1 MRSRIAKGYATV
13 AVVGV
18 AIALLLVSMVA
29 PAISSTEDFSIFNSG
44 WNGTSGLAVM
54 AYRTGKLVPTFEVE
68 STGTEITVTQVALT
82 SIAPDPGTGALII
95 IGPTKEFTDAEGKLV
110 GDFVRDGGR
119 LVLADDFGTGNSL
132 LSKMGAGS
140 RFSGQLVMDLAFEK
154 QPEFS
159 VVFDIAP
166 DPLTT
171 NVSTLLLNH
180 PSSVTVNIS
189 TTSVIANSSVASW
202 RDVNGNKLQEPG
214 EPRGPFPLVARE
226 RLGLGTILLL
236 SDPSVLINGMRDYM
250 DNDAFAENLV
260 AEACRE
266 RTEVYFD
273 ESHRV
278 FFDPVSATLELT
290 GELSATAKALIAATA
305 FVLTL
310 WIATDLVDNAVLRI
324 VRRARVAI
332 GLVMQALMRPF
343 SRKRPAPKKK
353 PLSLEEIV
361 DTVSKERPEMRLGL
375 VRYMLRERDRHSKA
389 LGEEKT

>member
-1 MRSRIAKGYATV
+1 MRSRIGKGYAAV
-13 AVVGV
+13 AVVAV
-18 AIALLLVSMVA
+18 AIALLSVSMVA
-29 PAISSTEDFSIFNSG
+29 PAISTTEDFSIFNSG

-54 AYRTGKLVPTFEVE
+54 AYRTGKLVPTFQVG
-68 STGTEITVTQVALT
+68 STGTDITVTQVALT
-82 SIAPDPGTGALII
+82 TIAPDPGTGALVI
-95 IGPTKEFTDAEGKLV
+95 IGPTKEFTDAEGTLV

-171 NVSTLLLNH
+171 NVSALLFNY

-189 TTSVIANSSVASW
+189 TTPVIARSSVASW
-202 RDVNGNKLQEPG
+202 RDVNGNKLQDPG

-260 AEACRE
+260 ADVCRE

-290 GELSATAKALIAATA
+290 GDLSATAKALIAATA

-324 VRRARVAI
+324 VRRARAAI
-332 GLVMQALMRPF
+332 GLVMQVLMRPF
-343 SRKRPAPKKK
+343 SRKRPAPEKKK
-353 PLSLEEIV
+353 LSLEETIDIV
-361 DTVSKERPEMRLGL
+361 SRERPEMRLGL

-389 LGEEKT
+389 LGEEKP

>member
-1 MRSRIAKGYATV
+1 MRSRTGKGYATI
-13 AVVGV
+13 AVVAV
-18 AIALLLVSMVA
+18 AIAVLSVSMVA

-68 STGTEITVTQVALT
+68 STGTEITITQVALT
-82 SIAPDPGTGALII
+82 TIAPDPGIGALII

-159 VVFDIAP
+159 VVFDFAP

-171 NVSTLLLNH
+171 SVSTLLFNH

-236 SDPSVLINGMRDYM
+236 SDPSVLINGMREYM
-250 DNDAFAENLV
+250 DNDAFVENLV
-260 AEACRE
+260 TEVSKD
-266 RTEVYFD
+266 RTEIYFD

-278 FFDPVSATLELT
+278 FFDPVSATMEFT
-290 GELSATAKALIAATA
+290 GEISTTAKALIVVTA

-310 WIATDLVDNAVLRI
+310 WIATDLVDDAVLRI
-324 VRRARVAI
+324 ARRARAAI
-332 GLVMQALMRPF
+332 ELVMQALMRPF

-353 PLSLEEIV
+353 SLSLEEIV

-389 LGEEKT
+389 LGEEKP

>member
-1 MRSRIAKGYATV
+1 MRSRIGKGYATV
-13 AVVGV
+13 AVVAV
-18 AIALLLVSMVA
+18 AIALLSVSMVA
-29 PAISSTEDFSIFNSG
+29 PAISATEDFSIFNSG

-68 STGTEITVTQVALT
+68 STGTEITVTQAALT
-82 SIAPDPGTGALII
+82 TIAPDPRTGALII
-95 IGPTKEFTDAEGKLV
+95 LGPTKEFTDAEGKLV

-166 DPLTT
+166 DPLMT
-171 NVSTLLLNH
+171 NISTLLFNH
-180 PSSVTVNIS
+180 PSSVTVNTS
-189 TTSVIANSSVASW
+189 TTAVIARSSVASW
-202 RDVNGNKLQEPG
+202 RDVNGNRLQDPG
-214 EPRGPFPLVARE
+214 EPMGPFPLVARE

-236 SDPSVLINGMRDYM
+236 SDPSVLINGMMEYM

-260 AEACRE
+260 VEVCRE

-278 FFDPVSATLELT
+278 FFDPVSATLEFT
-290 GELSATAKALIAATA
+290 EEISTTAKALIAATA

-310 WIATDLVDNAVLRI
+310 WIATDLVDDAVLR
-324 VRRARVAI
+324 VARRIRTAV
-332 GLVMQALMRPF
+332 GLVMWALMTPF
-343 SRKRPAPKKK
+343 SRKRPVPEKK
-353 PLSLEEIV
+353 PLSLEETI
-361 DTVSKERPEMRLGL
+361 DMVSRERPDMRLGII
-375 VRYMLRERDRHSKA
+375 RYMLREKDRHSKT
-389 LGEEKT
+389 LMEQES

>member
-82 SIAPDPGTGALII
+82 TIAPDPGTGALII

-273 ESHRV
+273 ESHRM
-278 FFDPVSATLELT
+278 FFDPVSATLEHT
-290 GELSATAKALIAATA
+290 GGLSATAKALIAATA